1 MDSSA
6 LLTLQSSQFSAKAK
20 AFDAIQAEATKAFAS
35 NANTP
40 SAFSA
45 MMSAQSGAGKP
56 KPTAAKNAELG
67 QQFETMALSN
77 LLAPMWEGLKTD
89 GPFGGGQGEE
99 AMRSFYVDA
108 IAKEMAKKGGIGI
121 SSMMQKELLK
131 LQGAA

>member
-1 MDSSA
+1 MDTSA
-6 LLTLQSSQFSAKAK
+6 LLTLQSSQA
-20 AFDAIQAEATKAFAS
+20 QAG
-35 NANTP
+35 NAQVN
-40 SAFSA
+40 AQVNA
-45 MMSAQSGAGKP
+45 MSAAAHSKN
-56 KPTAAKNAELG
+56 AAKNAKLG
-67 QQFETMALSN
+67 QDFESMALSQ
-77 LLAPMWEGLKTD
+77 LLSPMWEGLKTD